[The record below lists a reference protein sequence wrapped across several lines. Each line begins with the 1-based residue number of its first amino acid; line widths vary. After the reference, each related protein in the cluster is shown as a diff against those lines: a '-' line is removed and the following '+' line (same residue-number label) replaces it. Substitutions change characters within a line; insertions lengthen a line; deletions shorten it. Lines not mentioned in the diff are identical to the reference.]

1 MLLTLSPRKNSLALR
16 CSSDRNICD
25 LAIAH
30 FYRGLWQGGQSADRL
45 GGAGGTVRGVL
56 VAVRGRGVVLAAIV
70 LTSTCASGCS
80 SNSPTSPVVRAGAV
94 YETVVQWFAQSSST
108 DPDPLPV
115 FIEPRGEGTSIGLDV
130 QAELVKSTH
139 DLATVKFIDSRDEA
153 LITNA
158 DGTVVV
164 ADGGILIR
172 LAPVIEKGKKV
183 RLDVDVHEHDETF
196 RTMQFDLSL
205 VGENW
210 VLDQQP
216 IVVPAG

>member
-1 MLLTLSPRKNSLALR
+1 M
-16 CSSDRNICD
+16 
-25 LAIAH
+25 
-30 FYRGLWQGGQSADRL
+30 
-45 GGAGGTVRGVL
+45 
-56 VAVRGRGVVLAAIV
+56 LAAIV
-70 LTSTCASGCS
+70 SVALAGASACS

-94 YETVVQWFAQSSST
+94 YDAVVRWFAQSSTT

-115 FIEPRGEGTSIGLDV
+115 FVEPRGEGASIGLDV

-139 DLATVKFIDSRDEA
+139 DVATVKFIDSRDEA

-172 LAPVIEKGKKV
+172 LAPVIENGKKV

-205 VGENW
+205 VNTQW

-216 IVVPAG
+216 VEIPAG